1 MTFGEILK
9 ELQQGRVVRRKS
21 WREELVV
28 FMQIPANIPCSR
40 TWHMQS
46 VPYDM
51 KVLCKQC
58 DLEINYKDQ
67 FIIYD
72 ISDQSATYVVFDG
85 EDVNSTDWE
94 VINPI
99 SYDPHGNLR

>member
-9 ELQQGRVVRRKS
+9 ELQQGRVVRKKDWRK
-21 WREELVV
+21 ELIV
-28 FMQIPANIPCSR
+28 FMQIPANIPYDR

-51 KVLCKQC
+51 KVLCKQH
-58 DLEINYKDQ
+58 DLGINYKNQ

-72 ISDQSATYVVFDG
+72 MSDQSATYVVFDG

-94 VINPI
+94 VINPFN
-99 SYDPHGNLR
+99 YAYE

>member
-9 ELQQGRVVRRKS
+9 ELQQGRVVRRKN
-21 WREELVV
+21 WREELIV

-46 VPYDM
+46 IPYDM
-51 KVLCKQC
+51 KVLCKQR

-72 ISDQSATYVVFDG
+72 IFDQSATCVVFDG

-99 SYDPHGNLR
+99 SYNPHGDLR

>member
-9 ELQQGRVVRRKS
+9 ELQQGRIVRRKN
-21 WREELVV
+21 WREELIV

-46 VPYDM
+46 IPYDM
-51 KVLCKQC
+51 KVLCKQR

-99 SYDPHGNLR
+99 SYNPHGDL